1 MNTFLSVNSGQS
13 LAQNES
19 FGNKQ
24 MMTTRELAETLGVSV
39 ETVRTVAKKV
49 IDPSKN
55 FWKVIN
61 GGKSQVFTE
70 AQATNFSTLMS

>member
-19 FGNKQ
+19 FENKQ
-24 MMTTRELAETLGVSV
+24 TMTTKELAEALGVDVKTIQRTSV
-39 ETVRTVAKKV
+39 KLF
-49 IDPSKN
+49 DPSTLMSR
-55 FWKVIN
+55 VIN

>member
-19 FGNKQ
+19 FENKQ
-24 MMTTRELAETLGVSV
+24 TMTTKELAESLGVDV
-39 ETVRTVAKKV
+39 KTIQRTSAKLF
-49 IDPSKN
+49 DPSTLMSR
-55 FWKVIN
+55 VIN

-70 AQATNFSTLMS
+70 VQATNFSTLMS